1 MLWSMYKTLL
11 GTFKLETYECI
22 QKLAASQ
29 GDHYTTDC
37 LLDYNCFKKYYKMI
51 PIDLSKQQALDF
63 ILLYFDFIPILFSAI
78 I

>member
-1 MLWSMYKTLL
+1 MCKTLL
-11 GTFKLETYECI
+11 GTFNLETYDSI
-22 QKLAASQ
+22 QKLATSQ
-29 GDHYTTDC
+29 RDDYTTNC